1 MIKFK
6 NYLVFLEDL
15 KKSFRKASLRIHTS
29 KKFSSSKRVTIPI
42 YVLSLTISNP
52 CNKPLS
58 LHPIPMVKSLSFT
71 KIKTRK
77 QHSLKMVILFS
88 MLIVCLIS
96 YLYQS
101 DEVGTLLDKIGVLE
115 NPGDEIVVTGADCN
129 NAAFLW
135 APPIR
140 VRFLFSEISSISCW
154 ESLCSIARCSSHLL
168 LESILNS
175 QFARW
180 HWYLRI
186 PNEM

>member
-1 MIKFK
+1 
-6 NYLVFLEDL
+6 
-15 KKSFRKASLRIHTS
+15 
-29 KKFSSSKRVTIPI
+29 
-42 YVLSLTISNP
+42 
-52 CNKPLS
+52 
-58 LHPIPMVKSLSFT
+58 
-71 KIKTRK
+71 
-77 QHSLKMVILFS
+77 
-88 MLIVCLIS
+88 MLIVCLIRN
-96 YLYQS
+96 LYQS
-101 DEVGTLLDKIGVLE
+101 VEVGTVLDIIGVLE

-140 VRFLFSEISSISCW
+140 VRFLLSEISSISCW